1 MESELN
7 ARFLIF
13 DSSYLFNLVIPLIG
27 LTLLYLIYK
36 LLVKNAFLV
45 WKMSHVHKDCENIK
59 EELFK
64 EAIKH
69 MTSNSIDN
77 INNGKLDILEI
88 GIEAG
93 KNFEYYPENANL
105 QIMDKSYDFLPYLK
119 G

>member
-7 ARFLIF
+7 PQFLIF
-13 DSSYLFNLVIPLIG
+13 DSNYLFNLVIPLIG
-27 LTLLYLIYK
+27 LTLLYSIYK
-36 LLVKNAFLV
+36 LLVKNALLV
-45 WKMSHVHKDCENIK
+45 WKMSHVHKHCEHIK

-69 MTSNSIDN
+69 VTCTSIDN

-88 GIEAG
+88 GVGAG

-105 QIMDKSYDFLPYLK
+105 QIMDISYDFLPYLK